1 MATYSKNALLTGDI
15 RKTLI
20 KMAVPLMVFSL
31 VNVVYSYIDTYWV
44 GKIGELQVGAISLV
58 STVNTCGTAFITGLS
73 AGGMSLMSKAI
84 GADDRRRANHIAT
97 ILLTTSIV
105 LAIFIGLT
113 VAVFARPILTWLQAP
128 QDIFMD
134 AYWYLLGMA
143 PDFLGVF
150 IITIFQ
156 AIRQSNGD
164 SKSGVV
170 LNICAVIL
178 NAILDPLMIIV
189 LDMGIWGAALATTLS
204 KLLVLP
210 VALWLLIKDD
220 TSIHVNFKKYKF
232 DLSILSEVI
241 KVSLPAAMGSFLMDF
256 GFMVMNKYIIAY
268 GSVILSA
275 YGMGNRVSSLFYIP
289 TNALAVALTPFIGQ
303 SIGAGNYRRTHD
315 CFKESLKLGVAVSA
329 VVTVLGLLLSAP
341 LTHVLLGN
349 ASEYLMENSI
359 TYANF
364 SIGTTIFMLWMNVLL
379 AMFNGAGETRSSLMM
394 NVIRL
399 WGVRIPMLYCFRNY
413 TNLGPLGIW
422 LAMILSNLVICV
434 LGQIWFEFYY
444 RKKYNPSVI

>member
-1 MATYSKNALLTGDI
+1 MATYSKSALLTGDI

-73 AGGMSLMSKAI
+73 AGGMSLMSRAV
-84 GADDRRRANHIAT
+84 GADDRKRANHIAT

-105 LAIFIGLT
+105 LAIIIGST
-113 VAVFARPILTWLQAP
+113 VTIFAKPILTWLQAP
-128 QDIFMD
+128 EDIFMD
-134 AYWYLLGMA
+134 AYWYLVGLA

-178 NAILDPLMIIV
+178 NAILDPLMIMV
-189 LDMGIWGAALATTLS
+189 FKMGIWGAAVATTMS
-204 KLLVLP
+204 KMLVLP
-210 VALWLLIKDD
+210 VALWVLIKDD

-232 DLSILSEVI
+232 NFKILNDVI

-275 YGMGNRVSSLFYIP
+275 YGIGNRISSLFYIP

-315 CFKESLKLGVAVSA
+315 CFKESLKLGVVVSA
-329 VVTVLGLLLSAP
+329 VVTILGLLLSAP

-364 SIGTTIFMLWMNVLL
+364 SIGTTVFMLWMNVLL
-379 AMFNGAGETRSSLMM
+379 AMFNGAGETRSSLMI

-399 WGVRIPMLYCFRNY
+399 WGIRIPMLYCFRNY
-413 TNLGPLGIW
+413 TSLGPLGIW
-422 LAMILSNLVICV
+422 LAMILSNLAICI
-434 LGQIWFEFYY
+434 LGQIWFSTYY
-444 RKKYNPSVI
+444 KKKYNPAIA

>member
-189 LDMGIWGAALATTLS
+189 LNMGIWGAALATTLS

-364 SIGTTIFMLWMNVLL
+364 SIGTTVFMLWMNILL

-422 LAMILSNLVICV
+422 LAMILSNLVICI
-434 LGQIWFEFYY
+434 LGQIWFDIYY
-444 RKKYNPSVI
+444 RKKYKPSTI